1 MKKILE
7 KGNKTLPEE
16 KLYVK
21 KCNICG
27 CKFIYNKSEIYH
39 DFIHGLDYVKC
50 PQCYYKNYESFIRK
64 RYRKGEK

>member
-21 KCNICG
+21 ECNICG
-27 CKFIYNKSEIYH
+27 CKFIYNESEVYH
-39 DFIHGLDYVKC
+39 DFIHELDYVKC
-50 PQCYYKNYESFIRK
+50 PQCYYKNYGLIIRK